1 MMIVTKFLRS
11 CCGEATVGGNSSKA
25 RRPLPTSMAGG
36 PEDCRTIS
44 LDGLSVART
53 SLLPAVL
60 SFRFEAREALAV
72 KRRDFISLVG
82 GAAAMW
88 PLAARAQQVAMA
100 GRRQDPDT
108 LVSEAVD
115 VRRDGARR
123 RDAQPIGGDE
133 IGPSR
138 RMHIQHEDY
147 RRRMGAFVGQVKAH
161 VDFHDLY
168 SLSEPASQ
176 QVGQPSSVP
185 CRRDKGSRSGSSL
198 RTLTEEGP
206 CNTVFRSKVRAKKPF
221 VPWAALLK
229 F

>member
-138 RMHIQHEDY
+138 RMHIQHENY
-147 RRRMGAFVGQVKAH
+147 RRRMGAV
-161 VDFHDLY
+161 
-168 SLSEPASQ
+168 
-176 QVGQPSSVP
+176 
-185 CRRDKGSRSGSSL
+185 
-198 RTLTEEGP
+198 
-206 CNTVFRSKVRAKKPF
+206 RSKPTWIFTISTHYRNRHPNKSISHRRFRAVGTKEAARAARCERLPRRALAVRRSEQGSGRETIRA
-221 VPWAALLK
+221 WAA
-229 F
+229 FA